1 MNKQKVLIISFAHFI
16 HDIFSSLLAPMLP
29 LLIEKMGITLTQAS
43 LMEIVRRSVSIINPL
58 IGLMIER
65 KDVKYFVIL
74 TPSITAISMGL
85 LSITSSYAIGLF
97 LLFIAGLSAAL
108 FHIPAP
114 AMIKELSAGKEI
126 GKGMSYFMVGGESA
140 RTIGPLLGAAAFST
154 WGLEGIWKLTPIG
167 ILASLFLYIKLKDYK
182 PSFKAKKIEKSEIK
196 TIIKKVTPFFKSI
209 AIFMSLNY
217 TSRFGVSLFFPLFLT
232 HNGFSVEKASIAFG
246 IMQGAGI
253 LGALFSGKIS
263 DKIGTDKMLTISSI
277 GSGIMLILFLFFYK
291 QALWIIILPLGFF
304 LFAQSPILLA
314 IVNKLKS
321 QTPTFINSIYMAL
334 NFIISS
340 IIVYFIG
347 FISEKIGLFNT
358 FLITAIL
365 TLLSIFTIPYLK
377 KAPQLL

>member
-43 LMEIVRRSVSIINPL
+43 LMESVRRSVSIINPL

-114 AMIKELSAGKEI
+114 AMIKELSGKEI

-140 RTIGPLLGAAAFST
+140 RTIGPLLGAAAFSI
-154 WGLEGIWKLTPIG
+154 WGLEGVWKLTPIG
-167 ILASLFLYIKLKDYK
+167 IFASLFLYIKLKDYK
-182 PSFKAKKIEKSEIK
+182 PSFKAKKIEKNEIK
-196 TIIKKVTPFFKSI
+196 TIIKKITPFFRSI

-253 LGALFSGKIS
+253 LGALLSGKIS
-263 DKIGTDKMLTISSI
+263 DKIGTDKMLAISSI
-277 GSGIMLILFLFFYK
+277 GSGITLILFLLFYK
-291 QALWIIILPLGFF
+291 QALWIITLPLGFF
-304 LFAQSPILLA
+304 LFSQSPGLLA

-347 FISEKIGLFNT
+347 LISEKIGLFDT